1 MNDING
7 AVVYAWSDMPT
18 DRPMPRIDRKRIIGS
33 KMMIS
38 HVTLHKGFKVATH
51 HHENEQIS
59 VVLSGRI
66 RFGIGDAAAPKF
78 VELGAGQVIHLPGN
92 VPHAAEALEECVLL
106 DLFSPPSATT
116 GVDAQGSH
124 RNR

>member
-1 MNDING
+1 
-7 AVVYAWSDMPT
+7 MPLSSRAPAYSFDQIPI
-18 DRPMPRIDRKRIIGS
+18 DRPMPLIDRKRIIGS

-38 HVTLHKGFKVATH
+38 HVTLHKGLKVATH

-66 RFGIGDAAAPKF
+66 RFSIGPADAAKF
-78 VELGAGQVIHLPGN
+78 IELGAGQVVHLPGN

-116 GVDAQGSH
+116 GVDAQGGN
-124 RNR
+124 RNG